1 VVEEVEPMR
10 LTWRDAAASAFV
22 GTAAVLYAL
31 WAAGVAMTTYSTK
44 AIGLVVFGLGW
55 AACVTNQREMAVVY
69 GVDPK
74 GPRPTILFAAGTT
87 VLGAVAL
94 IAGVVAI
101 FTGSEPFV
109 LVLLGALV
117 ALWFAATARHA
128 FGWWARSADE
138 PERRLDRAA

>member
-1 VVEEVEPMR
+1 MR

-22 GTAAVLYAL
+22 GTAVVVCTL
-31 WAAGVAMTTYSTK
+31 WAAGFAMTTYSTK

-69 GVDPK
+69 GVDPTK
-74 GPRPTILFAAGTT
+74 PRPTIVYAVSTT

-101 FTGSEPFV
+101 FRGSEPFV
-109 LVLLGALV
+109 LVLAWRSGGFVVRGDGAACLRMV
-117 ALWFAATARHA
+117 
-128 FGWWARSADE
+128 
-138 PERRLDRAA
+138 EREGA